1 MASKEK
7 PQGLHRGLEARHIEL
22 IALGGTIG
30 VGLFMGS
37 ASTLK
42 WAGPSVLLAYI
53 IAGLFVFFIMRSMGE
68 MLFLEPVAGSFAVY
82 AHKYMNPFF
91 GYLTAWGYWFMW
103 LAVGISEIT
112 AIGVYVQFWFPE
124 IPQWLPAL
132 IAVAMVALA
141 NLAAVR
147 LYGELEFWFAM
158 IKVTTII
165 VMILVGLGVI
175 FFGFGNGGQ
184 PTGFANL
191 TAHGGFFAGG
201 WKGFLF
207 ALCIVVASYQG
218 VELVGITAG
227 EAKNPQVT
235 LKRAINNILWRI
247 LIFYVGAIFVIVT
260 IFPWNGIG
268 TAGSPFV
275 LTFAKIGIVAAA
287 GIINF
292 VVLTAA
298 LSGCNSGMYSGGR
311 MLYALAKNRQLPA
324 ALTRLSASGV
334 PVNCIAIT
342 IICLLV
348 GSALNYVIP
357 NPQQVFVYVY
367 SASVL
372 PGMMPWFVV
381 LISQIYFRRAH
392 KEAMKT
398 HSFKSFMFPYMNYL
412 TIAFLICVLV
422 GMGIN
427 PDTRISLVVGMIFLA
442 AVSLCY
448 FVFGMHK
455 VHHQPEK
462 RTESQR

>member
-227 EAKNPQVT
+227 EAKHPQVT

-398 HSFKSFMFPYMNYL
+398 HSFKSFMFPYINYL

-427 PDTRISLVVGMIFLA
+427 PDTRISLVVGMIFLT

-462 RTESQR
+462 RAESQR

>member
-165 VMILVGLGVI
+165 VMILVGLGVT